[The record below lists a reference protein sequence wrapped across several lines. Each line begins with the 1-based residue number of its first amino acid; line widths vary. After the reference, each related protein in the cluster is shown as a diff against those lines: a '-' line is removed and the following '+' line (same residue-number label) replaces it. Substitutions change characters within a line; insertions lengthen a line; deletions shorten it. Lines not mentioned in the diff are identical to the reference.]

1 MNDITV
7 RFLDVYNFL
16 LNLNKTSS
24 GADFA
29 KKIGISVSMMNEI
42 LKGRTN
48 AGINPIQKTVI
59 EFPEINPEW
68 LLIGNGEMLRTKS
81 EKKVPNII
89 EDKNEDIN
97 EDKRNVKKMYSKLE
111 IVPSQNSEYEKILRK
126 LKFAE
131 GINIA
136 DQGAPFYPL
145 PVSAGNT
152 AELIQEKEEA
162 TGFISIP
169 GISCK
174 AYFPVIGF
182 SYEPFIRAGDIIG
195 VDFINKWERLDPDC
209 IYYIITQDSRMLKRL
224 QDDPEDIEKLIC
236 ISPNFGSFPI
246 WKSEV
251 KVIHKV
257 VFYGRLV

>member
-1 MNDITV
+1 MQNISPIKNKILQYLDYKDITKYKFYQDSGITRGV
-7 RFLDVYNFL
+7 LD
-16 LNLNKTSS
+16 KDS
-24 GADFA
+24 
-29 KKIGISVSMMNEI
+29 GISEDNIAKFIAYAPDVA
-42 LKGRTN
+42 L
-48 AGINPIQKTVI
+48 
-59 EFPEINPEW
+59 EW
-68 LLIGNGEMLRTKS
+68 LFLNRGEMIKTKS
-81 EKKVPNII
+81 EEKTNKLNVSKNVSENVSEPNVIKKLTN
-89 EDKNEDIN
+89 K
-97 EDKRNVKKMYSKLE
+97 SLGLE
-111 IVPSQNSEYEKILRK
+111 LEMVSDHKSEYDKILRK

-136 DQGAPFYPL
+136 DHGAPFYPL

>member
-1 MNDITV
+1 MSNKIDKSLILNTLKSHFGFNSDSDFA
-7 RFLDVYNFL
+7 RFLGIKPQTLSSWHSRNTFDVDLIYSKCVNIDANFL
-16 LNLNKTSS
+16 LS
-24 GADFA
+24 GE
-29 KKIGISVSMMNEI
+29 G
-42 LKGRTN
+42 
-48 AGINPIQKTVI
+48 QI
-59 EFPEINPEW
+59 EK
-68 LLIGNGEMLRTKS
+68 TKS
-81 EKKVPNII
+81 KENV
-89 EDKNEDIN
+89 DKENEHIN
-97 EDKRNVKKMYSKLE
+97 DHINDHKPNVKKQWS
-111 IVPSQNSEYEKILRK
+111 NSEYDKILRK

-136 DQGAPFYPL
+136 DHGGPFYPL

-169 GISCK
+169 GVSCK

-195 VDFINKWERLDPDC
+195 IDFINRWERLDPDC
-209 IYYIITQDSRMLKRL
+209 IYYIITQDNRMLKRL
-224 QDDPEDIEKLIC
+224 QDDPEDKERLIC

-246 WKSEV
+246 WKSEI